1 MPVRSLIHLLAVAL
15 IVFVTPSANTSESD
29 PLDAIDDAGDLAGQP
44 IALQRINEFVYMAT
58 GLANVYLVKTGE
70 GEVLIDTGFV
80 LMAAK
85 QKAALS
91 EVSSGTASHI
101 ILTHSHGDHFG
112 GTPLWRNEGT
122 RLITHR
128 DFSRNMAAHKMLAPY
143 FAERNRFLYPYLP
156 DELPSDWD
164 TPHHHYNQQPT
175 DLVEPGHP
183 YRFELGGVRFE
194 VLATPGAEGGDSIS
208 VWMPDQR
215 IFFSGDLFGPTTFPM
230 WPSLTTIRGE
240 SFRPPLPYLESL
252 DAVIALEPELI
263 LPGHFGLHR
272 GTEENLRKLRLQ
284 RDSLQYVHDRVIE
297 GMNVGKTVYELMDEI
312 KLPAHLAVP
321 QNHGKISWTVRGIWE
336 YYADWFY
343 FDATSPL
350 YPIAPRS
357 VHAEI
362 VEMAGGA
369 GAVASRAKLLLGQGD
384 VHRALLLLEMAEAAD
399 PSDEKVV
406 ETMRAVTQVLIR
418 RAGEDPLATNF
429 TELIW
434 LRAKLRALEST
445 SN

>member
-1 MPVRSLIHLLAVAL
+1 
-15 IVFVTPSANTSESD
+15 
-29 PLDAIDDAGDLAGQP
+29 
-44 IALQRINEFVYMAT
+44 
-58 GLANVYLVKTGE
+58 
-70 GEVLIDTGFV
+70 
-80 LMAAK
+80 
-85 QKAALS
+85 
-91 EVSSGTASHI
+91 
-101 ILTHSHGDHFG
+101 
-112 GTPLWRNEGT
+112 
-122 RLITHR
+122 
-128 DFSRNMAAHKMLAPY
+128 
-143 FAERNRFLYPYLP
+143 
-156 DELPSDWD
+156 
-164 TPHHHYNQQPT
+164 
-175 DLVEPGHP
+175 
-183 YRFELGGVRFE
+183 
-194 VLATPGAEGGDSIS
+194 
-208 VWMPDQR
+208 
-215 IFFSGDLFGPTTFPM
+215 
-230 WPSLTTIRGE
+230 
-240 SFRPPLPYLESL
+240 
-252 DAVIALEPELI
+252 
-263 LPGHFGLHR
+263 
-272 GTEENLRKLRLQ
+272 
-284 RDSLQYVHDRVIE
+284 
-297 GMNVGKTVYELMDEI
+297 MNVGKTVYELMDEI

-434 LRAKLRALEST
+434 LRAKLRALESRKGVGDK
-445 SN
+445 